1 VKQNNLGPRYVRQED
16 TMNVPT
22 AEENA
27 TKMQA
32 FRNYLDGQGKTRE
45 DLIEDLEQA
54 KERARIIY
62 EQNRRQDYEAGVIT
76 GLDIAIDLVRR
87 GIPREP
93 MARNNTNPLRGPS
106 MGLQLIQRQNI
117 NE

>member
-27 TKMQA
+27 LKLRA
-32 FRNYLDGQGKTRE
+32 FADYLDGPKG
-45 DLIEDLEQA
+45 LLEDLEQA

>member
-1 VKQNNLGPRYVRQED
+1 VKQNNLDPRYVRQED

-45 DLIEDLEQA
+45 YLLEDLERA
-54 KERARIIY
+54 KERAREIY

-76 GLDIAIDLVRR
+76 GLDIALDLVRR
-87 GIPREP
+87 GIPFEP
-93 MARNNTNPLRGPS
+93 MAHNSTNPFRGPA
-106 MGLQLIQRQNI
+106 MGLQLTQRQRGH
-117 NE
+117 E